1 MELLFKV
8 KFFGGT
14 ILDIIEVILK
24 MFNLYTI
31 LILLNILGTWIDP
44 YNQMALFQWVRK
56 FTEPYLKLF
65 KIVIPIGN
73 MNLDMSGII
82 GLIVLDVIKEIFLRA
97 FSLGIF

>member
-1 MELLFKV
+1 LYKKEILRSLALVSQLGFTVITPVLLCTF
-8 KFFGGT
+8 
-14 ILDIIEVILK
+14 
-24 MFNLYTI
+24 
-31 LILLNILGTWIDP
+31 LGTWIDP

-97 FSLGIF
+97 FSLGTF

>member
-1 MELLFKV
+1 LELLFKV

-14 ILDIIEVILK
+14 ILDIIEIILK

-44 YNQMALFQWVRK
+44 YNQMPLFQWVRK

-97 FSLGIF
+97 FSLGTF